1 MHKNIIEMKIKEIS
15 ISYSESVNTGNF
27 ESVKWNITKVAELQD
42 GDNPDDVQTELVKQ
56 VHDYAQKLIKRST
69 ALRVMTSMP
78 TKKGKTH
85 KVPIV
90 EIEDLEKENRKH
102 KQALNND

>member
-1 MHKNIIEMKIKEIS
+1 MKIKEIS

-42 GDNPDDVQTELVKQ
+42 GDNPDDVRAELVKQ
-56 VHDYAQKLIKRST
+56 VHDYAQKLIKRSK
-69 ALRVMTSMP
+69 ALRVMKSMP

-85 KVPIV
+85 QVPFV
-90 EIEDLEKENRKH
+90 ELEDLEKENRKQ
-102 KQALNND
+102 KQALKNG